1 MPVINRT
8 ADLQT
13 ELTAWRHDFHRHPEL
28 AYEEQRTADL
38 VALRL
43 EAMGIDVVRGLGG
56 TGVLGIIE
64 GKGVSSTRAVG
75 LRADMDALPILE
87 TSGVDYPSENPG
99 VMHACGHDG
108 HTSMLLGAA
117 RLLAENRNFSGK
129 VYLIFQP
136 AEEGGAGAARMM
148 ADGLF
153 RDYPMQAVFAL
164 HNLPGLPVGNMALC
178 QGPAMASSDT
188 FYMTISGRGG
198 HAALPHKAVDP
209 VLIASQLIVA
219 AQALVSRQTDPL
231 KSAVLSVCQLEAG
244 HTTNVIPQEVK
255 LAGTIRTLD
264 PDVRSA
270 TVASFERLATS
281 LVDGFGGQVTIQWEE
296 DAYPATINH
305 DSQMALS
312 QRAAEAVVGPERLD
326 TKAQPLM
333 ASEDFAFML
342 NEVPGSYAFLGN
354 GDSAGLHDPAYVFND
369 EAMPYGVSYLVR
381 IAEEALRE

>member
-1 MPVINRT
+1 MPVLNRT
-8 ADLQT
+8 ADLQA

-38 VALRL
+38 VAQRL
-43 EAMGIDVVRGLGG
+43 EAMGVDVVRGLGG

-64 GKGVSSTRAVG
+64 GKGPASDRAVG

-87 TSGVDYPSENPG
+87 ASGVDYPSKTPG

-153 RDYPMQAVFAL
+153 SDYPMQSVFAL
-164 HNLPGLPVGNMALC
+164 HNLPGLPLGHIALC
-178 QGPAMASSDT
+178 DGPAMASSDT
-188 FYMTISGRGG
+188 FHMTVTGHGG

-231 KSAVLSVCQLEAG
+231 KSAVLSICQVTAG

-255 LAGTIRTLD
+255 LGGTIRTLD
-264 PDVRSA
+264 PEVRSA
-270 TVASFERLATS
+270 TVTSFERLATS
-281 LVDGFGGQVTIQWEE
+281 LVEGFGAQVAIEWED

-305 DSQMALS
+305 ASQMALS
-312 QRAAEAVVGPERLD
+312 QKAAAEVVGSERVD
-326 TKAQPLM
+326 AKAVPLM

-342 NEVPGSYAFLGN
+342 NEVPGTYAFLGN
-354 GDSAGLHDPAYVFND
+354 GESAGLHDPAYVFND
-369 EAMPYGVSYLVR
+369 EAMPYGVSYLVKL
-381 IAEEALRE
+381 AEETLKG